1 MMKYFFKLI
10 LLFLIL
16 QIVKTNANSA
26 TVIIPA
32 NGVWWARSNT
42 AASAHQCNL
51 TLADSSSTLNN
62 NCGSPDNNI
71 TINDPYPGTS
81 TPQFKM
87 YVWEYKSKTAPT
99 SIGNSMPAIVNSCPS
114 LPCNSGFLSSDGQ
127 YYFILAIKNFNTQP
141 TEVNFNVLW
150 DIECDASNT
159 NSNSEPSSSNPKSS
173 KSDGITQIIN

>member
-1 MMKYFFKLI
+1 MR
-10 LLFLIL
+10 IL
-16 QIVKTNANSA
+16 QQLSFLRMVFGGLGLTQLLPLIAK
-26 TVIIPA
+26 
-32 NGVWWARSNT
+32 
-42 AASAHQCNL
+42 CNL
-51 TLADSSSTLNN
+51 TLADTSSTLNN

-87 YVWEYKSKTAPT
+87 YVWEYKSKTAPA

-150 DIECDASNT
+150 DIEYCPN
-159 NSNSEPSSSNPKSS
+159 
-173 KSDGITQIIN
+173 GYHYL